1 MKKSAGVILLF
12 GLLALT
18 LFGCGQKAPFPA
30 ENAESVEVYRYVVP
44 ASAEKKIVTE
54 PEEVEDICEQLI
66 AAGAPEEGEPLA
78 GGTVISFRVNLKDGS
93 PYELVCA
100 ENASENLEKYETI
113 WDRIECETAAAE
125 EAELP
130 AGD

>member
-1 MKKSAGVILLF
+1 MTRHEKIRRRYFAVW
-12 GLLALT
+12 
-18 LFGCGQKAPFPA
+18 
-30 ENAESVEVYRYVVP
+30 SVGPDPVWVR
-44 ASAEKKIVTE
+44 AE

-66 AAGAPEEGEPLA
+66 AAGTPKEGEPLA

>member
-66 AAGAPEEGEPLA
+66 AAGTPKEGEPLA
-78 GGTVISFRVNLKDGS
+78 GGRMGPPTNGFALKM
-93 PYELVCA
+93 L
-100 ENASENLEKYETI
+100 LKI
-113 WDRIECETAAAE
+113 WKSTKLSGIV
-125 EAELP
+125 
-130 AGD
+130 